1 MFRLEKYLD
10 NPAKIQIS
18 PARISAYEILL
29 KIDKD
34 KAFSSV
40 LLPSYEENL
49 QPKDRGLCHEITLG
63 VLRRKLYLGKVIEQF
78 FKKKLDIEVRIA
90 LEIGLYQ
97 ILFLD
102 KIPIYS
108 AINESVNLVRRA
120 KKNSAKGLVNAI
132 LRKVSREVPE
142 LLFTDEIDKISIE
155 TSHPKWLIEKWIL
168 QFGLVETEKLAN
180 KNNETPKLSYRF
192 TAKTTEA
199 VKKSAENEDVENR
212 REFLRELAENGKL
225 YFQDEASQLVAKAV
239 DLKFGETFLDLC
251 AAPGSKTTFIAN
263 ESFKN
268 KNLVVAGDLYW
279 NRVKVLRESCQKQ
292 GVEFVKV
299 VQYNAEHN
307 LPFAE
312 ESFDVILLDSP
323 CSGTGTI
330 RHNPEIRYHL
340 TEKNFAE
347 LVTKQIN
354 LLKNAARYLKHGG
367 RIIYSTCSLEIEE
380 NENVI
385 SQFLCQTSEFE
396 KKAPNISEEF
406 LTKDNFARTFP
417 PRDDVDGF
425 FLAELIRR

>member
-63 VLRRKLYLGKVIEQF
+63 VLRRKLYLGKIIEQF
-78 FKKKLDIEVRIA
+78 FNKKLDIEVRIA

-142 LLFTDEIDKISIE
+142 LLFTDEIERISIE
-155 TSHPKWLIEKWIL
+155 TSHPKRIIEKWIS
-168 QFGLVETEKLAN
+168 QFGYDETEKLAN

-192 TAKTTEA
+192 TAKTTDA
-199 VKKSAENEDVENR
+199 VKKSVENEEVDNR
-212 REFLRELAENGKL
+212 RDFLRELAENGKL
-225 YFQDEASQLVAKAV
+225 YFQDEASQFVAKAV
-239 DLKFGETFLDLC
+239 DLKFGEVFLDLC
-251 AAPGSKTTFIAN
+251 AAPGSKATFIAN
-263 ESFKN
+263 DSFKN
-268 KNLVVAGDLYW
+268 NNIVVAGDFYW
-279 NRVKVLRESCQKQ
+279 NRVKVLWESCHKQ
-292 GVEFVKV
+292 GVDFVNV
-299 VQYNAEHN
+299 VQYNAEYN

-340 TEKNFAE
+340 TEKDFTE
-347 LVTKQIN
+347 LATKQVK
-354 LLKNAARYLKHGG
+354 LLKNAARYLKRGG
-367 RIIYSTCSLEIEE
+367 RIIYSTCSLETEE

-385 SQFLCQTSEFE
+385 NRFLNKTSEFQIN
-396 KKAPNISEEF
+396 APKIASEFVTDE
-406 LTKDNFARTFP
+406 NFARTFP
-417 PRDDVDGF
+417 PRDDIDGF
-425 FLAELIRR
+425 FIAELIRQ

>member
-1 MFRLEKYLD
+1 MD

-18 PARISAYEILL
+18 PARISAYEILQ
-29 KIDKD
+29 KIAKD

-63 VLRRKLYLGKVIEQF
+63 VLRRKLYLGKIIEQY
-78 FKKKLDIEVRIA
+78 FKKKLDLEVRIA

-142 LLFTDEIDKISIE
+142 LLFTDEIDRISIE
-155 TSHPKWLIEKWIL
+155 TSHPKWLIEKWVL
-168 QFGLVETEKLAN
+168 QFGLSETENLAN

-192 TAKTTEA
+192 TAKTTDA
-199 VKKSAENEDVENR
+199 VKKSAENEDAENR

-239 DLKFGETFLDLC
+239 DLKVGETFLDLC
-251 AAPGSKTTFIAN
+251 AAPGSKATLIAN

-279 NRVKVLRESCQKQ
+279 NRVKVLRESCQNQ
-292 GVEFVKV
+292 GVEFVKI
-299 VQYNAEHN
+299 VQYNAECN
-307 LPFAE
+307 LPFTE

-340 TEKNFAE
+340 AEKDFAE
-347 LVTKQIN
+347 LATKQIN
-354 LLKNAARYLKHGG
+354 LLKNAARYLKQGG

-385 SQFLCQTSEFE
+385 NRFLSETSEFE
-396 KKAPNISEEF
+396 KKAPKIATEF
-406 LTKDNFARTFP
+406 ITNENFARTFP
-417 PRDDVDGF
+417 PRDGIDGF
-425 FLAELIRR
+425 FIAELIRR